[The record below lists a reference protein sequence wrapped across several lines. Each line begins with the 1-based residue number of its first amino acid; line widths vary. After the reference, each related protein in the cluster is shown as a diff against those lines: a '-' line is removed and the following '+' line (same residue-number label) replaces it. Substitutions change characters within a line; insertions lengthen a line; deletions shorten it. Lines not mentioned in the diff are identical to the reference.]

1 MKQFFHSSSTIS
13 LYSRDLC
20 CLTLAAIMIIISA
33 DALAQKQCTNP
44 PTVNLS
50 SASGT
55 TCGLAPVTVTNNVF
69 GGSATQVTITT
80 DGNGSV
86 SPSSANASPFSF
98 TYVPVAGDAGNTVT
112 ITVTTNNPLRSPC
125 KADKATYSLTV
136 LSNLPAPVIDGIIQ
150 PGCTLSTGS
159 VHLSSLPSSNWT
171 VTALPIGI
179 TIEGSGST
187 ATFDILPPGTYT
199 FTAAVSTGC
208 SSAESA
214 PAVINDQPA
223 LPPPP
228 LPGTITAPTC
238 TTSTGSVT
246 MTNLPS
252 SGSWTLTRYP
262 GTIEYTGT
270 GTSAVISGLPPGIFN
285 FAVTN
290 EAGCISELS
299 ANVIIPDLPPV
310 PNAPVIGNIV
320 QPTSIL
326 PTGSVT
332 LTGLP
337 SSGAWTIIRS
347 PGNILKTGS
356 GTSVTISELGPGS
369 YTFAV
374 KNSTGCTSS
383 ESGQVV
389 IEQPVKPVLVITDPP
404 PVCYPETVDLT
415 APEITAGSTAGLS
428 FTYWT
433 NADATSEFKSPKV
446 AWNGQYYIKGTSSS
460 GDFDIKPVT
469 VTVKQPPVANAGPD
483 QTLAYQTTTTLS
495 AYQGTQETGTWFS
508 DSADVIFSNITDPHS
523 TVSNLS
529 TGNNRLYWIV
539 TNNVCPADTDEVTI
553 VAGGLVIPTL
563 ITPNGDSKNEYFIIG
578 GIENIGKCELIIFD
592 RRGKMVFQSNNY
604 DNKWNGVDYNR
615 NPLPNDTYF
624 YILKSSNGRSFNG
637 YIMIRR

>member
-1 MKQFFHSSSTIS
+1 M
-13 LYSRDLC
+13 
-20 CLTLAAIMIIISA
+20 AAFMIIVSV
-33 DALAQKQCTNP
+33 DALAQKQCSNP

-55 TCGLAPVTVTNNVF
+55 TCYLTPVTITDNTF
-69 GGSATQVTITT
+69 GGSATQVTISTN
-80 DGNGSV
+80 GKGSV
-86 SPSSANASPFSF
+86 SPSSATSSPFSF
-98 TYVPVAGDAGNTVT
+98 IYVPDAGDARNTVT

-125 KADKATYSLTV
+125 KAAMATYSLNV

-159 VHLSSLPSSNWT
+159 VQLSGLPSSDWT
-171 VTALPIGI
+171 VTAQPAGI
-179 TIEGSGST
+179 TIEGSGAT

-199 FTAAVSTGC
+199 FTAAVSSGC
-208 SSAESA
+208 SSSGSA
-214 PAVINDQPA
+214 PAVINEQPA

-228 LPGTITAPTC
+228 LPGTIAAPTC
-238 TTSTGSVT
+238 STSTGSVT
-246 MTNLPS
+246 MLNLPS

-262 GTIEYTGT
+262 GTIQYTGT
-270 GTSAVISGLPPGIFN
+270 GTSAVITGLPPGLFN

-290 EAGCISELS
+290 SAGCISELS
-299 ANVIIPDLPPV
+299 ANVTIPDPPPV
-310 PNAPVIGNIV
+310 PTAPVIGNIV

-337 SSGAWTIIRS
+337 SSGAWTVIRS
-347 PGNILKTGS
+347 PGDILKTGS
-356 GTSVTISELGPGS
+356 GTSVIISELVAGS

-374 KNSTGCTSS
+374 RNSSGCISS
-383 ESGQVV
+383 ESDIVV
-389 IEQPVKPVLVITDPP
+389 IEQPVKPVLVITDPL

-415 APEITAGSTAGLS
+415 APEITTGSTSGLS
-428 FTYWT
+428 LSYWT
-433 NADATSEFKSPKV
+433 DADATSEFKSPKV

-483 QTLAYQTTTTLS
+483 QTLAYQTNTTLN
-495 AYQGTQETGTWFS
+495 AYQGSQETGTWFS
-508 DSADVIFSNITDPHS
+508 DSADVVFSNITDPHS
-523 TVSNLS
+523 TVSNLL

-553 VAGGLVIPTL
+553 VSGGLIIPTL

-578 GIENIGKCELIIFD
+578 GIENIGKSELIIFD
-592 RRGKMVFQSNNY
+592 RRGKMVFQSNKY
-604 DNKWNGVDYNR
+604 DNKWNGVDYNL
-615 NPLPNDTYF
+615 NPLANDTYF
-624 YILKSSNGRSFNG
+624 YILKSSNGRSFSG